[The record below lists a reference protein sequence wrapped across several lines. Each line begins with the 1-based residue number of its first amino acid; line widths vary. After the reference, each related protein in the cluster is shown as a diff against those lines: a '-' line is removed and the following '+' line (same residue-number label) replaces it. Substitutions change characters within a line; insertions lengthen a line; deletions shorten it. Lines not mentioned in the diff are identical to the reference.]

1 MEKDWLVKMSTEYII
16 KANSKEEAE
25 ENMFNTV
32 RDLLEEQYLSDTFSI
47 VAKPLKISKKN
58 TSFGSHVNDN
68 L

>member
-25 ENMFNTV
+25 ENMFNTI

-47 VAKPLKISKKN
+47 VAKPLKKLKRK
-58 TSFGSHVNDN
+58 
-68 L
+68 